1 MCYNTCLYVL
11 WHIFLW
17 ERGSLGIQISNLIK
31 KVDRNRILL
40 YNFDKYF
47 KSFQMKGEP
56 MKKRSSKLNMTLVI
70 FLIGFIPLFSA
81 ALILTVFASKELG
94 DSMTDS
100 VFLRLK
106 ACATSVEQYFI
117 WDVREDILEKDDVSY
132 TFIDSLKE
140 DDIEQTFFLEDIRFI
155 SSIKDDSGNRIENT
169 PADPAIWE
177 TVRTGKDYRSD
188 DVTIAGQ
195 KYYVYYKPVATDDGE
210 IIGMAFAGEPVK
222 NVVQSK
228 RQLTNAMYLIVGVL
242 IVVSGVI
249 LVFAS
254 RTVRKPM
261 ALTAEC
267 VHIIA
272 NGDLTQNV
280 EISSSLKET
289 VTLVDAAKVLKDKLT
304 TVVASVNHQVKV
316 LEDSSDTLNQ
326 LTAASNSGTEQ
337 ISAAMEELATT
348 ATTLAQNVQNVN
360 DHVIIMGDDI
370 DDISQQVETLNESS
384 GKMHSANEKAVSSM
398 NEVLRSSNT
407 SAEIIGKIVE
417 QVQSTNSAIKEIS
430 AAVNLITEIASQT
443 NLLSLNA
450 SIEAARAGES
460 GKGFAVV
467 ADEIKQLSEQSAN
480 GAASIQDI
488 ANNILAKSEESVR
501 LAHEIKELIEKEQEK
516 IASTQEDFGVL
527 SSSIN
532 DTIDVAENIEKKTIT
547 LNSVKDGIISNITE
561 LSAISQESAASNEE
575 VTANVSD
582 IADSIRQVADGVEEL
597 KNVSAELVA
606 LMSYFKG

>member
-1 MCYNTCLYVL
+1 M
-11 WHIFLW
+11 
-17 ERGSLGIQISNLIK
+17 SK
-31 KVDRNRILL
+31 KA
-40 YNFDKYF
+40 
-47 KSFQMKGEP
+47 
-56 MKKRSSKLNMTLVI
+56 SSKLNMTLVL

-81 ALILTVFASKELG
+81 SLILTFFATKELG

-106 ACATSVEQYFI
+106 ACATSVEQYFV
-117 WDVREDILEKDDVSY
+117 WDVREDCLAKDEVSY

-140 DDIEQTFFLEDIRFI
+140 DDIEQTFFLEDVRFV

-169 PADPAIWE
+169 SADPAIWE
-177 TVRTGKDYRSD
+177 TVRSGKDYSSD

-195 KYYVYYKPVATDDGE
+195 KYYVYYRPVATDDGN

-222 NVVQSK
+222 LVSQSK
-228 RQLTNAMYLIVGVL
+228 QRLISAMYMIVAVL
-242 IVVSGVI
+242 ILVSGVI
-249 LVFAS
+249 LVFVS

-267 VHIIA
+267 VNVIA
-272 NGDLTQNV
+272 NGDLTQDV
-280 EISSSLKET
+280 EITSSLKET
-289 VTLVDAAKVLKDKLT
+289 VTLVDAAKVLKEKLT

-384 GKMHSANEKAVSSM
+384 GKMHSANKKAVSSM
-398 NEVLRSSNT
+398 NEVLQSSNT
-407 SAEIIGKIVE
+407 SAEIIGRIVE

-501 LAHEIKELIEKEQEK
+501 LAHEIKELIEAEQQK

-527 SSSIN
+527 STSIN

-597 KNVSAELVA
+597 KNVSAELVS